1 MSDGKT
7 GKGYAGGRIGRDGL
21 ARGGRVLLVILLA
34 LVCGFALRAY
44 DGQQEGVD
52 RNERLYFPS
61 GRFLREAACG
71 YREMAADYLWF
82 QTVQYYGGYRK
93 GEHDIRYY
101 DLLVDGVVQLDPR
114 FEEAYY
120 FASLVASLDFGDIP
134 RAVDLLRRGILHN
147 PHTATLPFNVGFLHW
162 VFRRDYPR
170 ARLWFDEAARQP
182 DATEFH
188 QRFAAY
194 ARRKAGDLE
203 GSRALWLYLR
213 DTAATPDLRQ
223 VAEQHLAAVEAE
235 LAVEQAGG
243 AVREAI
249 EPEVDR

>member
-1 MSDGKT
+1 MSGAGKIS
-7 GKGYAGGRIGRDGL
+7 GFGGSGIGRDGL
-21 ARGGRVLLVILLA
+21 ARGGRLVLVVLLA

-61 GRFLREAACG
+61 GRFLREATCG
-71 YREMAADYLWF
+71 YREMAADFLWF
-82 QTVQYYGGYRK
+82 RTVQYYGGYRK
-93 GEHDIRYY
+93 GEHDIRYF
-101 DLLVDGVVQLDPR
+101 DLLVDGVVRLDPR
-114 FEEAYY
+114 FDEAYY

-203 GSRALWLYLR
+203 GSRALWLHLR
-213 DTAATPDLRQ
+213 DTAESPDLRQ

-235 LAVEQAGG
+235 LAGKQAPGT
-243 AVREAI
+243 VREAI
-249 EPEVDR
+249 EPEVGR